1 MIHHISFADEDSLP
15 KVERLGYELGLESL
29 MGKTFNFRNGVN
41 VIIGENG
48 SGKTSL
54 LNVIRKLTLCE
65 GVIGSADFVD
75 DKMWHVQLHSYVD
88 AGYYDAVKMYTQFG
102 YCTYNV
108 RKCSD
113 FSQSGPATAYDAY
126 QIYEGN
132 SGSAGENQRDAIW
145 FCMNYIQNG
154 GRTKDEKAEF
164 TVNGVYPWMDFE
176 VSVLDELRKCDTD
189 YARKAVKW
197 YADNKFSCKTN
208 KDMMPWSGVTMIADE
223 PDAGMDIYKLDE
235 LYRLYEATPPHYQHI
250 IAIHNVALIHKLKEI
265 GANIIEITPGYLDEI
280 EDFLKGE

>member
-1 MIHHISFADEDSLP
+1 MIHHISFADKDSLP
-15 KVERLGYELGLESL
+15 KVEHLGYELGLKAL
-29 MGKTFNFRNGVN
+29 MGKTFNFRPGVN

-65 GVIGSADFVD
+65 GVIGSADFVGTE
-75 DKMWHVQLHSYVD
+75 MWHAKLHSYVY

-113 FSQSGPATAYDAY
+113 FSHSGPATVYDAY
-126 QIYEGN
+126 QMYEG
-132 SGSAGENQRDAIW
+132 SSSSAGEKQRDAIW
-145 FCMNYIQNG
+145 LSMNYIQNG
-154 GRTKDEKAEF
+154 GRINEEKAEF
-164 TVNGVYPWMDFE
+164 TANGLYPWMDFE
-176 VSVLDELRKCDTD
+176 VSVLDELRKIDTD

-208 KDMMPWSGVTMIADE
+208 KDMMPWSGFTMIADE
-223 PDAGMDIYKLDE
+223 PDSGMDIYKLDE
-235 LYRLYEATPPHYQHI
+235 LYRLYEATPPNYQHI
-250 IAIHNVALIHKLKEI
+250 IAIHNVALIHKLKRI
-265 GANIIEITPGYLDEI
+265 GANIIELTPGYLDEI